1 MFYCIR
7 HRKEGESLK
16 PTAQT
21 SPQKKLSRKPNTCT
35 YTKSK
40 AIPKESLRA
49 QLDKSKS
56 SNNNI
61 AFITTYNPS
70 HPDTFKYIT
79 SLKEGLR
86 VSTKMQE

>member
-1 MFYCIR
+1 MNACI
-7 HRKEGESLK
+7 
-16 PTAQT
+16 T
-21 SPQKKLSRKPNTCT
+21 SKIHKIIGMLWMKA
-35 YTKSK
+35 K

-49 QLDKSKS
+49 QPDKSKS
-56 SNNNI
+56 TNNNI

-86 VSTKMQE
+86 GSTKM